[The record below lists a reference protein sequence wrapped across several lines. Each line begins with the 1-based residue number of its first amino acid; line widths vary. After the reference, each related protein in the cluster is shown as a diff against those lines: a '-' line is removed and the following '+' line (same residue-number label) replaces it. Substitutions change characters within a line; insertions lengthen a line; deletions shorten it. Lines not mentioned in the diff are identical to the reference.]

1 MSEAVSQ
8 PASEPEPQ
16 PNATRRN
23 FLIGTAA
30 VGAGL
35 ASGAVFSGSAAA
47 ADAGHAPGTTGQ
59 VLANNVGYEINGPK
73 QAIIADTA
81 PSGPVRP
88 FQVLDA
94 TTGALAYQ
102 GAAHYAG
109 PVADWAADSFP
120 AVPTQYWVADFSGLT
135 KSGRYVIQLPGADYA
150 AASAP
155 FWIEADVLERRA
167 LSHMVH
173 YFKDSRSSGQYDKF
187 DRSLPADG
195 STTARY
201 DAHGGW
207 YDAAADWGKHF
218 TQLSDVSYFNTLSIP
233 LTAWVLLRA
242 YDALAARNDQNLTSL
257 LSWTL
262 DEGLYGADY
271 LTRVHVKG
279 GSFYD
284 SVDQPEA
291 DDLGIDP
298 TQRTLSTHQAD
309 YREGG
314 GLAIAALARAS
325 TYPVS
330 GDYTNAE
337 YLAAAEDAFAFLQ
350 VNNVTMTNDG
360 KENILDD
367 YNALLAAVELVKAT
381 HNATYQQAA
390 DLRAQNLV
398 NRLVSWQTYQNYW
411 RADDVDRP
419 FFHPSDAGLPVVSL
433 INYLD
438 IASPAMRASVL
449 ATLTKSMQFELAITR
464 EVRNPFGY
472 ARQLVQDAT
481 GKRYSGFFFPHNVTP
496 RSQDQWWQGENA
508 RLASLATA
516 ARMVAKLTTNPALAA
531 QLHSYAQ
538 NQLNWIVG
546 VNPFNVCMMDGPGRE
561 NPLYLEYFDTSKPG
575 SWRWLRSAGGIVN
588 GITGRAVDGSGLQW
602 DPGLAETGP
611 NTDWRWLEQW
621 LPHSTWYLYAAAIGG

>member
-1 MSEAVSQ
+1 MASAPESQ
-8 PASEPEPQ
+8 QGAS
-16 PNATRRN
+16 RRN
-23 FLIGTAA
+23 FLIGSAA

-35 ASGAVFSGSAAA
+35 ASGAVFPGSAAA
-47 ADAGHAPGTTGQ
+47 ADAGHSPGGAAQ
-59 VLANNVGYEINGPK
+59 VLANNVGYELSGPK
-73 QAIIADTA
+73 QAVIAD
-81 PSGPVRP
+81 SGTNPGVRP
-88 FQVLDA
+88 FQLIDTVS
-94 TTGALAYQ
+94 GAVAHQ
-102 GAAHYAG
+102 GIARYAG
-109 PVADWAADSFP
+109 TVADWAADSFP
-120 AVPTQYWVADFSGLT
+120 TVPTHYWTADFSAFAT
-135 KSGRYVIQLPGADYA
+135 PGRYVIQLPGAGYA
-150 AASAP
+150 TASAP
-155 FWIEADVLERRA
+155 FWVEQDVLERRA

-187 DRSLPADG
+187 DRNLPTQG
-195 STTARY
+195 SSTTRY

-242 YDALAARNDQNLTSL
+242 YDELAARKDQNLTSL

-262 DEGLYGADY
+262 DEGLFGADY
-271 LTRVHVKG
+271 LARVHLKG
-279 GSFYD
+279 SSFYD
-284 SVDQPEA
+284 SVEQPEA

-330 GDYTNAE
+330 GDHTSAD

-350 VNNVTMTNDG
+350 VNNVKMTNDG

-367 YNALLAAVELVKAT
+367 YNALLAATELFKAT
-381 HNATYQQAA
+381 RNATYQQAA
-390 DLRAQNLV
+390 DTRAQNLV
-398 NRLVSWQTYQNYW
+398 NRLVTWQKYQNYW
-411 RADDVDRP
+411 RADEVDRP

-433 INYLD
+433 LNYAD
-438 IASPAMRASVL
+438 IASPATKAAVL
-449 ATLTKSMQFELAITR
+449 ATVTKSLKFELAITS
-464 EVRNPFGY
+464 EVPNPFGY

-516 ARMVAKLTTNPALAA
+516 ARMLARTTTDAGFAA
-531 QLHSYAQ
+531 QLKTYAA

-546 VNPFNVCMMDGPGRE
+546 VNPFNVCMMEGPGRE
-561 NPLYLEYFDTSKPG
+561 NPLYLEYFDTSQPG

-588 GITGRAVDGSGLQW
+588 GITGRAVDGSGILW

-621 LPHSTWYLYAAAIGG
+621 LPHSTWYLYAAALGS

>member
-1 MSEAVSQ
+1 MASQ
-8 PASEPEPQ
+8 PALPDPGAKPSPS
-16 PNATRRN
+16 RRN
-23 FLIGTAA
+23 FLIGSAA

-35 ASGAVFSGSAAA
+35 ASGVAFPGSAAA
-47 ADAGHAPGTTGQ
+47 ADAGHGPGTAAQ
-59 VLANNVGYEINGPK
+59 VLANNVGYELNGPK
-73 QAIIADTA
+73 QAVIADTQA
-81 PSGPVRP
+81 LGPVRP

-94 TTGALAYQ
+94 NTGAVAYQ
-102 GAAHYAG
+102 G
-109 PVADWAADSFP
+109 VARYQGQVQDWVASSFP
-120 AVPTQYWVADFSGLT
+120 VVPTQYWVADFSGLT
-135 KSGRYVIQLPGADYA
+135 KAGRYVVQLPGAGVA
-150 AASAP
+150 TASVP
-155 FWIEADVLERRA
+155 FWIEQDVLERRA

-187 DRSLPADG
+187 DRNLPVEG
-195 STTARY
+195 STTARF

-242 YDALAARNDQNLTSL
+242 YDELAARNDQNLTSL

-262 DEGLYGADY
+262 DEGLFGADF

-279 GSFYD
+279 GSFYG
-284 SVDQPEA
+284 SVSQPEA

-298 TQRTLSTHQAD
+298 TQRTLSTHQVD

-330 GDYTNAE
+330 GDYTSAE

-350 VNNVTMTNDG
+350 VNNVKMTNDG

-367 YNALLAAVELVKAT
+367 YNALLAATELFKAT
-381 HNATYQQAA
+381 RNATYQQAA
-390 DLRAQNLV
+390 DTRAQNLV
-398 NRLVSWQTYQNYW
+398 NRLVTWKTYQNYW

-438 IASPAMRASVL
+438 IAAPAVKASVL
-449 ATLTKSMQFELAITR
+449 ATLTKAMRFELAITR

-516 ARMVAKLTTNPALAA
+516 ARMVARVSTDKGLASE
-531 QLHSYAQ
+531 LSGYAQ

-546 VNPFNVCMMDGPGRE
+546 VNPFNVCMMEGPGRE
-561 NPLYLEYFDTSKPG
+561 NPLYLEYFDESQPG

-588 GITGRAVDGSGLQW
+588 GITGRAIDGSGIQW

-621 LPHSTWYLYAAAIGG
+621 LPHSTWYLYAAAIG